1 MAGGWRRLLEEESEH
16 QWLTLS
22 FFIVFVVIG
31 ALAINATEHFVGDR
45 VTEPDGMLKDAFV
58 TEIEYGA
65 NSGDYTALVYSST
78 GGHQMLQNS
87 GNSDNTALVL
97 SQEDAE
103 KVNFLKTTENGE
115 VYFSIV
121 ENQLISVDAVGVL
134 TYNNFTN
141 TKGNFTV
148 LDAASSG
155 GTTAFSGLMLTGEN
169 TNTSFRGVHNGIPT
183 HPMSTSSGTHW
194 THLAWFS
201 DGLWVAIGLEA
212 SAVGEDGSSPATPKS
227 NPVLGWIAWDGG
239 QDTPELKSSV
249 IDFDAGV
256 FHSFARAGGHLIV
269 GGTVESLIVSS
280 EREIERLDLP
290 SALVVG
296 DKEGTAWFIGPI
308 GAENLATY
316 SNGQTTVHQL
326 SRPIPVDVV
335 DAGAVD
341 SHVHV
346 HGTDAEGQPIQWSI
360 DITMDGS
367 IESGRGFL
375 NLLFLLVGSILI
387 AMMLWHAAEQLR
399 GSN

>member
-22 FFIVFVVIG
+22 FFLVFVVIG

-45 VTEPDGMLKDAFV
+45 ITEPDGMLKDAFV

-65 NSGDYTALVYSST
+65 NTGEYTALVYSTTNS
-78 GGHQMLQNS
+78 HQMLQKS
-87 GNSDNTALVL
+87 GNNDNTALVL
-97 SQEDAE
+97 AQEDAA
-103 KVNFLKTTENGE
+103 KVNFLKTAENGD
-115 VYFSIV
+115 VYFSMV
-121 ENQLISVDAVGVL
+121 ENQLISVDSGGGL

-141 TKGNFTV
+141 SKGNFTV
-148 LDAASSG
+148 LDAATPG
-155 GTTAFSGLMLTGEN
+155 ETTAFCGLMLTSEN
-169 TNTSFRGVHNGIPT
+169 TNTSFRGVHNGVPT
-183 HPMSTSSGTHW
+183 HPMSMSLGTHW

-212 SAVGEDGSSPATPKS
+212 SAVGEDGSSPATPRS

-239 QDTPELKSSV
+239 QETPELRDVHS
-249 IDFDAGV
+249 FDAGV
-256 FHSFARAGGHLIV
+256 FHSLARAGGHFIV

-280 EREIERLDLP
+280 PKEIERHDLP
-290 SALVVG
+290 SALVVA
-296 DKEGTAWFIGPI
+296 DEEGTAWFIGPI

-335 DAGAVD
+335 DADAVD

>member
-22 FFIVFVVIG
+22 FFLVFVVIG

-45 VTEPDGMLKDAFV
+45 ITEPDGMLKDAFV

-65 NSGDYTALVYSST
+65 NTGEYTALVYSTTNS
-78 GGHQMLQNS
+78 HQMLQKS
-87 GNSDNTALVL
+87 GNNDKTALVL
-97 SQEDAE
+97 AQEDAA
-103 KVNFLKTTENGE
+103 KVNFLKTAENGD
-115 VYFSIV
+115 VYFSMV
-121 ENQLISVDAVGVL
+121 ENQLISVDSGGGL

-141 TKGNFTV
+141 SKGNFTV
-148 LDAASSG
+148 LDAATPG
-155 GTTAFSGLMLTGEN
+155 ETTAFYGLMLTSEN
-169 TNTSFRGVHNGIPT
+169 TNTSFRGVHNGVPT
-183 HPMSTSSGTHW
+183 HPMSMSLGTHW

-212 SAVGEDGSSPATPKS
+212 SAVGEDGSSPATPRS

-239 QDTPELKSSV
+239 QETPELRDVHS
-249 IDFDAGV
+249 FDAGV
-256 FHSFARAGGHLIV
+256 FHSLARAGGHFIV

-280 EREIERLDLP
+280 PKEIERHDLP
-290 SALVVG
+290 SALVVA
-296 DKEGTAWFIGPI
+296 DEEGTAWFIGPI

-335 DAGAVD
+335 DADAVD

>member
-22 FFIVFVVIG
+22 FFVVFVVIG

-45 VTEPDGMLKDAFV
+45 ATEPDGMLKDAFL

-87 GNSDNTALVL
+87 GNGDNAALVL

-115 VYFSIV
+115 VYFSILQ
-121 ENQLISVDAVGVL
+121 NQLISVGADGVL
-134 TYNNFTN
+134 THNNFTE

-148 LDAASSG
+148 LDAATSG
-155 GTTAFSGLMLTGEN
+155 ETTGFSGLMLTSEN
-169 TNTSFRGVHNGIPT
+169 TNTSFRGVHNGVPT

-201 DGLWVAIGLEA
+201 DGLWVAIGFEA
-212 SAVGEDGSSPATPKS
+212 SAVGEDGSSPATPQS
-227 NPVLGWIAWDGG
+227 NPVLGWIAWPGG
-239 QDTPELKSSV
+239 QDTPELMAVHS
-249 IDFDAGV
+249 FDAGV
-256 FHSFARAGGHLIV
+256 FHSFARSGDNLIV
-269 GGTVESLIVSS
+269 GGTVESLVVSPNQ
-280 EREIERLDLP
+280 EIERLDLP
-290 SALVVG
+290 SALVVA
-296 DKEGTAWFIGPI
+296 DEEGTAWFIGPI

-316 SNGQTTVHQL
+316 NNGQTTVHQL

-346 HGTDAEGQPIQWSI
+346 HGTDANGQPIQWSI

>member
-45 VTEPDGMLKDAFV
+45 ITEPDGMLKDAFV

-97 SQEDAE
+97 SQEDAK

-155 GTTAFSGLMLTGEN
+155 ETTAFSGLMLTGEN
-169 TNTSFRGVHNGIPT
+169 TNTSFRGVHNGVPT

-201 DGLWVAIGLEA
+201 EGLWVAIGLEA
-212 SAVGEDGSSPATPKS
+212 SAVGEDGSSPATPES
-227 NPVLGWIAWDGG
+227 NPVLGWIAWPGG
-239 QDTPELKSSV
+239 QVTPELMAVHS
-249 IDFDAGV
+249 FDAGV
-256 FHSFARAGGHLIV
+256 FHSFAKSGDNLIV
-269 GGTVESLIVSS
+269 GGTVESLVVSPNQ
-280 EREIERLDLP
+280 EIERLDLP
-290 SALVVG
+290 SALVVA
-296 DKEGTAWFIGPI
+296 DEEGTAWFIGPI

-316 SNGQTTVHQL
+316 NNGQTTVHQL

-346 HGTDAEGQPIQWSI
+346 HGTDANGQPIQWSI

>member
-45 VTEPDGMLKDAFV
+45 VTEPDGMLKDTFV
-58 TEIEYGA
+58 TEIEYG
-65 NSGDYTALVYSST
+65 SKTGYYTALVYSST
-78 GGHQMLQNS
+78 DGHQMLQKS
-87 GNSDNTALVL
+87 GNNDDTALVL
-97 SQEDAE
+97 SQEDA
-103 KVNFLKTTENGE
+103 KKLNFLKTTENGE
-115 VYFSIV
+115 VYFSILQ
-121 ENQLISVDAVGVL
+121 NQLLSIDIRGGM
-134 TYNNFTN
+134 TYIDFPNTN
-141 TKGNFTV
+141 GNFTV
-148 LDAASSG
+148 LDAATPD
-155 GTTAFSGLMLTGEN
+155 GTTGFAGLMLTSEN
-169 TNTSFRGVHNGIPT
+169 ANTSFRGVHNGVPT

-201 DGLWVAIGLEA
+201 EGLWVAIGLEA
-212 SAVGEDGSSPATPKS
+212 SAVGEDGSSPATPQS
-227 NPVLGWIAWDGG
+227 NPVLGWIAWPGG
-239 QDTPELKSSV
+239 QDTPELMAVHS
-249 IDFDAGV
+249 FDAGV
-256 FHSFARAGGHLIV
+256 FHSFARSGDNLIV
-269 GGTVESLIVSS
+269 GGTVESLVVSPNQ
-280 EREIERLDLP
+280 EIERLDLP
-290 SALVVG
+290 SALVVA
-296 DKEGTAWFIGPI
+296 DEEGTAWFIGPI

-316 SNGQTTVHQL
+316 NNGQTTVHQL

-346 HGTDAEGQPIQWSI
+346 HGTDANGQPIQWSI

-387 AMMLWHAAEQLR
+387 AMMLRHAAEQLR